1 MENIKPQRRYPDK
14 RNAHPRRNNGGGN
27 GGNGDNRGGGGGQRH
42 QERAKMMHFKYLD
55 KAKDALSSGDR
66 ITAEYYYQY
75 ADHYSRLMYAT
86 PAEQSELM

>member
-1 MENIKPQRRYPDK
+1 MENIKPQRRYSDK
-14 RNAHPRRNNGGGN
+14 RNSHSRRNNGGG
-27 GGNGDNRGGGGGQRH
+27 GHENRGGNQRH

-75 ADHYSRLMYAT
+75 ADHYSRLMYSN
-86 PAEQSELM
+86 PSEQNDLV